1 MRVGFRKEQIV
12 APFSEIVLA
21 MEIGFVSFNQEA
33 LNRANKVMKL
43 LQGQGAIDELGLGR
57 IRDVFSNTMFPGMSV
72 LQTRAK
78 YFCLMPSLYSF
89 LERTRISDARE
100 ARQRIRDYE
109 ISLTR
114 RLAAGSQGESGI
126 IGAES
131 LTQRGGYVKYDP
143 TYVYLAGLETYGLV
157 KTGGNIYATIA
168 ERSAAYAH
176 APRKQSGCDETG
188 DDSDDLNGF
197 SQLFLT
203 CGENYIFH
211 SDEPMSISLT
221 RQEAAFLKNQI
232 IRSTNGS
239 LLYYLLDSGL
249 YETVTEVYVD
259 FEALGE
265 ILRGNVSES
274 IWKSYSLALRYS
286 RYADLLRTRFAYLYD
301 IAVGA
306 NDVADN
312 EKAEFERKLNEYTD
326 EFTPKAIEEIIS
338 YVNHLVN
345 DNASKQFIRNTA
357 NLIADGDFI
366 ALDELITLR
375 EKTIKGIRRSKLL
388 NAKEFE
394 QGKPFEKP
402 APMSY
407 RWNTIGFTVLK
418 EIKEGLSHE

>member
-1 MRVGFRKEQIV
+1 
-12 APFSEIVLA
+12 

-57 IRDVFSNTMFPGMSV
+57 IRDAFSNRLFPGLSV

-100 ARQRIRDYE
+100 ARQRIREYE

-114 RLAAGSQGESGI
+114 RLAAGSSGVSGI
-126 IGAES
+126 IGADS
-131 LTQRGGYVKYDP
+131 LTQRGSYVKYDP
-143 TYVYLAGLETYGLV
+143 TYVYIAGLEIYGLV

-176 APRKQSGCDETG
+176 APKKQSGSDETG

-197 SQLFLT
+197 GQLFLS
-203 CGENYIFH
+203 CGEDYNFR
-211 SDEPMSISLT
+211 SNEPMSIALT
-221 RQEAAFLKNQI
+221 EKEAIFLKNQI
-232 IRSTNGS
+232 IRRTNGS
-239 LLYYLLDSGL
+239 LLHYLLDSDL
-249 YETVTEVYVD
+249 YETVTKAYVD

-265 ILRGNVSES
+265 ILRGNVPDS

-306 NDVADN
+306 NVAAES
-312 EKAEFERKLNEYTD
+312 EKSEFEHKLNEYSD
-326 EFTPKAIEEIIS
+326 EFTPEAIEEILA
-338 YVNHLVN
+338 YVNILVN
-345 DNASKQFIRNTA
+345 DDASKQFIRKTA
-357 NLIADGDFI
+357 TIIAEEKYDT
-366 ALDELITLR
+366 LDELITLR

-388 NAKEFE
+388 NSNEFE
-394 QGKPFEKP
+394 QGKSFEKP

-407 RWNTIGFTVLK
+407 RWNTIGFTILK
-418 EIKEGLSHE
+418 DIKEGLSHE